1 MMKKATI
8 KYISSLFLFGLNGIV
23 ASYIALS
30 SYEIVFT
37 RTFIASLM
45 LVLFFIASKQKM
57 HWMENKKHASYLLIS
72 GIAMGASWMFLYE
85 AYQEMGVSIATLAYY
100 CGPVIVLILSP
111 VFFKEKITWSK
122 ALGFVLV
129 LMGLICINEQALS
142 EGKTAFGLFCGMA
155 SAVMYAV
162 MVIGNKK
169 AESITGMENA
179 MWQMIISCATVTVF
193 LVFKQG
199 FSLNIESGSILPIL
213 ILGLVN
219 TGIGC
224 YLYFSA
230 IGHLPVQTV
239 AICGYLEP
247 LSAIFFSVL
256 FLHES
261 MNVLQLVGAVLIFG
275 GALCGE
281 LFHRNLNK
289 PLNKTVD

>member
-1 MMKKATI
+1 MMKKAYY
-8 KYISSLFLFGLNGIV
+8 KYISSLFLFGMNGIV

-30 SYEIVFT
+30 SYQIVFT

-45 LVLFFIASKQKM
+45 LVLLFIATKQKM
-57 HWMENKKHASYLLIS
+57 HLLKDKRQACYMLVS
-72 GIAMGASWMFLYE
+72 GIAMGTSWMFLYE
-85 AYQEMGVSIATLAYY
+85 AYQEIGVSIATLAYY

-111 VFFKEKITWSK
+111 VFFKEKISWSK
-122 ALGFVLV
+122 AMGFVIVLV
-129 LMGLICINEQALS
+129 GLLCVNEQALS
-142 EGKTAFGLFCGMA
+142 EGKTAFGLFCGIA
-155 SAVMYAV
+155 SAVLYAV

-179 MWQMIISCATVTVF
+179 MWQMIVSCVTVMVF
-193 LVFKQG
+193 LLLKQG
-199 FSLNIESGSILPIL
+199 FSLNIGLDSIFPIL

-219 TGIGC
+219 TGLGC

-247 LSAIFFSVL
+247 LSAIFFSSL

-261 MNVLQLVGAVLIFG
+261 MNILQLIGTMLIFG
-275 GALCGE
+275 GALFGE
-281 LFHRNLNK
+281 LK
-289 PLNKTVD
+289 KSKM